1 MTAAKAAAQSDS
13 AALLADDRFAAALF
27 ERVDVRPTPSLPLE
41 VELELPNYVQIE
53 PVGQCNLRCRMCA
66 IRYRK
71 DGQPPGPPAFMD
83 FDVFTRLVD
92 QMDRMAVLHLQGL
105 GEPMMH
111 PRFFDMVEYAVGK
124 GVRVTTNTNL
134 TLLNRKRAIRAVESG
149 LAELHASL
157 DGASAGVYEA
167 IRTRA
172 RYSRVVANLEGLLAV
187 RRARAVLRP
196 SITIVFVV
204 MRRNVHELPELV
216 RQAGRWGVEEVF
228 VQHLCHDFGESTLPA
243 EYAPMREFVS
253 AESIVGDASG
263 TIDELLAA
271 AREEAERAGLELRLP
286 RFAPKAAPGC
296 DWPRRGIYLS
306 WQGIAMPCCMV
317 GTPDRVDLGNMA
329 ELGVKRVWNGA
340 AYRAFRERLDA
351 GDPHEICRSCSLYR
365 GTF

>member
-1 MTAAKAAAQSDS
+1 LGLLPDRRGARRDRGGRRCRCGFRRGGRERPVARADGALLRRAPQARDEEALACHGDHRHVDPDSADRRVLAARRRAALSGGLPVTAAKAAAQSDS

-204 MRRNVHELPELV
+204 MRRNVHELP
-216 RQAGRWGVEEVF
+216 
-228 VQHLCHDFGESTLPA
+228 
-243 EYAPMREFVS
+243 
-253 AESIVGDASG
+253 
-263 TIDELLAA
+263 
-271 AREEAERAGLELRLP
+271 
-286 RFAPKAAPGC
+286 
-296 DWPRRGIYLS
+296 
-306 WQGIAMPCCMV
+306 
-317 GTPDRVDLGNMA
+317 
-329 ELGVKRVWNGA
+329 
-340 AYRAFRERLDA
+340 
-351 GDPHEICRSCSLYR
+351 
-365 GTF
+365 

>member
-1 MTAAKAAAQSDS
+1 
-13 AALLADDRFAAALF
+13 
-27 ERVDVRPTPSLPLE
+27 
-41 VELELPNYVQIE
+41 
-53 PVGQCNLRCRMCA
+53 CNLRCRMCA

-204 MRRNVHELPELV
+204 MRRNVHELPGLV
-216 RQAGRWGVEEVF
+216 RQAGRWVVEEVF

-329 ELGVKRVWNGA
+329 EL
-340 AYRAFRERLDA
+340 
-351 GDPHEICRSCSLYR
+351 
-365 GTF
+365 